1 MILLVL
7 LFVLAVSVLLAML
20 IASKVKRMLIA
31 STNKHAN
38 AISIFAFVF
47 SFLVIF
53 CGIIFVLILNIGF
66 SRGGGR
72 HV

>member
-31 STNKHAN
+31 SGSKHAN

-47 SFLVIF
+47 CFLVVF

-72 HV
+72 YV

>member
-7 LFVLAVSVLLAML
+7 LFVLAVSIGLAMV
-20 IASKVKRMLIA
+20 IASKVKKMLTAAGIK
-31 STNKHAN
+31 NAN
-38 AISIFAFVF
+38 GISIFAFVF

-66 SRGGGR
+66 SRGGNR
-72 HV
+72 HI